1 MKTETIITPENQA
14 LLDLISNTGKSWFE
28 MPLPDHPLYPQFS
41 RKLVVTGFNTPDM
54 GDTEDRIYVYVRQ
67 YLILKEGNSVH
78 KKLKL
83 PEWMIHE
90 GNVEEL
96 LGADGKLLTK
106 TVVVKDDEDNVISE
120 TEEPLKAQSVQYVRF
135 LIKSKAAHLT
145 DVLARFMVLYAQLYE
160 SKINDI

>member
-1 MKTETIITPENQA
+1 MKTETIITPEKQA

-54 GDTEDRIYVYVRQ
+54 GDNEDRIYVYVRQ
-67 YLILKEGNSVH
+67 HLILKQGNVVH

-90 GNVEEL
+90 GNVEEIM
-96 LGADGKLLTK
+96 GADGHLLTK

-120 TEEPLKAQSVQYVRF
+120 TEEPLKVQSVQYVRF

-145 DVLARFMVLYAQLYE
+145 DVLGRFMTLYAQIFE
-160 SKINDI
+160 TKINDL

>member
-28 MPLPDHPLYPQFS
+28 MPLADHPLYPQFS
-41 RKLVVTGFNTPDM
+41 RKLVVTGFNTPDI

-67 YLILKEGNSVH
+67 YLILKEGNIVH
-78 KKLKL
+78 KKLRL
-83 PEWMIHE
+83 PEWLIHE
-90 GNVEEL
+90 GNVEEIM
-96 LGADGKLLTK
+96 GADRKLLTK

-120 TEEPLKAQSVQYVRF
+120 TEEVLKAQSVQYVRF

-145 DVLARFMVLYAQLYE
+145 DILGKFMTLYAQIFE
-160 SKINDI
+160 TKINDL

>member
-67 YLILKEGNSVH
+67 YLILKEGNTVH

-83 PEWMIHE
+83 PEWMIYE
-90 GNVEEL
+90 GNVEEIMR
-96 LGADGKLLTK
+96 ADGKLLTK
-106 TVVVKDDEDNVISE
+106 TIVEKDDEGNILSE
-120 TEEPLKAQSVQYVRF
+120 KEEPLKAQSVQYVRF

-145 DVLARFMVLYAQLYE
+145 DVLARFMTLYSQIFE
-160 SKINDI
+160 TKINDL

>member
-14 LLDLISNTGKSWFE
+14 LLDLISNTGKSWYE
-28 MPLPDHPLYPQFS
+28 MALPDHPLYPQFS

-67 YLILKEGNSVH
+67 HLILKEGNIVH

-90 GNVEEL
+90 GNVEEIM
-96 LGADGKLLTK
+96 GANGHLLTK
-106 TVVVKDDEDNVISE
+106 TVIVKDDEDKVISE

-145 DVLARFMVLYAQLYE
+145 DVLGRFMTLYAQNFE
-160 SKINDI
+160 TKINDI